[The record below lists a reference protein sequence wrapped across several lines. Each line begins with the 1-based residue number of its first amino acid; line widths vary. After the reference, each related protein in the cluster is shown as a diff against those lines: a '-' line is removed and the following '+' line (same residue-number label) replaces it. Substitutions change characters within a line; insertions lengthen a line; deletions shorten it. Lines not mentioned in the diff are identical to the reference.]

1 VILDDEPHCNGEG
14 CDVRGGCLRYVALLH
29 KRGTGRVLS
38 YWMPGDPKTLSAVCA
53 GGQERCFERG
63 EELMQDEIVTNARGG
78 SQSNIGV
85 RYDLIPGAF
94 IRGLALLL
102 SGLRGWS

>member
-38 YWMPGDPKTLSAVCA
+38 YWMPEEPKTCHMFWAMGSDTPVPRAPMT
-53 GGQERCFERG
+53 GRQFG
-63 EELMQDEIVTNARGG
+63 EWLQW
-78 SQSNIGV
+78 
-85 RYDLIPGAF
+85 L
-94 IRGLALLL
+94 
-102 SGLRGWS
+102 